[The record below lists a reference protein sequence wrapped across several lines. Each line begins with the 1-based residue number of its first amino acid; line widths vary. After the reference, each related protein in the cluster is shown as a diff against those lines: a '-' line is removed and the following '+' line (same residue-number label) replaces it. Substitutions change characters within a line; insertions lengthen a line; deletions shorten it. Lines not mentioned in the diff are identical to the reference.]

1 MTPKTLSK
9 IEVKKMQDAMQ
20 FNIYTKQVEEEKT
33 QMDQIN
39 HMIQQEEQA
48 TEVLKKDIL
57 AQNENMKQRL
67 AERKRRSSLRDN
79 SDTIS
84 CGLSS

>member
-57 AQNENMKQRL
+57 AQNEKMKQRL